1 MQKTHKYALTSYL
14 ILTLCWCT
22 KITAG
27 ERIDGE
33 AEGVEDTVSS
43 RKSFVGIGPE
53 LYNLPPEKTKEQLLQ
68 EEYDKKHAEAT
79 TVAKLLAE
87 QRLHAGL
94 WQIGRAYAAEGSIAL
109 VKLEKNKSLSVN
121 LESSLLQSIRAYLQ
135 QGNLEMMS
143 NLQNRLGIHYVENK
157 AYNEALSFF
166 QRALSNKEELKNFS
180 AQLVIC
186 NNIATLYSFMGDL
199 KQADFYYNM
208 MHKLAVKNKDLD
220 AQAASLEQ
228 LATIK
233 AARNAYL
240 EAQTDI
246 IKRVLPLYKRAKNLS
261 GSVRAYN
268 SLAAIYLAE
277 KKYTESRWF
286 YLQAVKMA
294 SIDVNNNIDMSYSL
308 YYLAKV
314 KKMLEEYDLAISDYN
329 KAVAYA
335 SASGDEVL
343 RMLIYDDLG
352 DIYIHQK
359 DYVRASSSL
368 AEYDSI
374 KNKLILA
381 SQPKE
386 LAIVSNEMKKIPDYN

>member
-1 MQKTHKYALTSYL
+1 MLEEKY
-14 ILTLCWCT
+14 
-22 KITAG
+22 
-27 ERIDGE
+27 D
-33 AEGVEDTVSS
+33 
-43 RKSFVGIGPE
+43 RKHE
-53 LYNLPPEKTKEQLLQ
+53 
-68 EEYDKKHAEAT
+68 EAT
-79 TVAKLLAE
+79 TIAKLLAE
-87 QRLHAGL
+87 QRLNTCL
-94 WQIGRAYAAEGSIAL
+94 WQIGQTYAIEGSTVL
-109 VKLEKNKSLSVN
+109 VNLEKNRNFSVN
-121 LESSLLQSIRAYLQ
+121 VESSLLRSIRTYLQ
-135 QGNLEMMS
+135 EGNLEMMS
-143 NLQNRLGIHYVENK
+143 NLQNRLGIHYVESK
-157 AYNEALSFF
+157 SYNEALSFF
-166 QRALSNKEELKNFS
+166 QRALSNKEELKNYS

-186 NNIATLYSFMGDL
+186 NNIAALHSFMGDL
-199 KQADFYYNM
+199 EQANFYYNM

-220 AQAASLEQ
+220 AQASSLEQ

-233 AARNAYL
+233 AAKNAYL

-246 IKRVLPLYKRAKNLS
+246 IKRVLPLYKRAKNVS
-261 GSVRAYN
+261 GRVRAYN

-294 SIDVNNNIDMSYSL
+294 SINDNNNIDMSYSL

-314 KKMLEEYDLAISDYN
+314 KKMLEEYDLAIDDYN

-335 SASGDEVL
+335 LASGDDIL
-343 RMLIYDDLG
+343 RMQIYDDLG

-359 DYVRASSSL
+359 DYAKALSSL

-386 LAIVSNEMKKIPDYN
+386 LAVISNEMKGTLN